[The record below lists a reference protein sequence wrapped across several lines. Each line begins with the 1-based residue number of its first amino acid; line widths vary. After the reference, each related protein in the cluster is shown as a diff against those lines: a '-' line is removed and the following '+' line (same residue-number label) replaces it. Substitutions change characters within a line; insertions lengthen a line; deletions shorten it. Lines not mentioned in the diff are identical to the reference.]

1 MKKGERRGFTIIEV
15 TLVLAIAGLIFL
27 MVFVTLPQVM
37 RNERDT
43 ERREDASALLSAIK
57 KYQSNNRGALPNGWT
72 QFRDDYLGDDF
83 VDPSTGVK
91 YTLFVETCGNST
103 GKACFSTSN
112 PDIGTIMVATGA
124 TCNNN
129 NVAVGASNP
138 RKVAVMIK
146 LEAGNTVYCDNS

>member
-15 TLVLAIAGLIFL
+15 TLVLAIAGLICL

-37 RNERDT
+37 R
-43 ERREDASALLSAIK
+43 SALLSAIK